1 MEVYERFC
9 KTALSPSGLSDVDLT
24 LNPYLGCEHGCKYCY
39 APFILHRDPEEWSKR
54 IGVKINI
61 VQILLRELKSGKAEG
76 KAEGKTVSI
85 STVTDGYQ
93 PIEGR
98 YMLTRKC
105 LECLLRF
112 NIGLSIQT
120 KSSLVLRDLEILK
133 KFTSKEVGF
142 TLTTLNEKHRKIY
155 EPNSSPSMD
164 RLKAIKVLKA
174 NGIKTFVF
182 VGPVMPIF
190 TFDKEFFKRI
200 KEVEPD
206 YVIVDRLRIKRG
218 MEANI
223 KEIYRDFNYGPGE
236 LKQLENRAR
245 EECERVGLNVLP
257 EISIYKK
264 LSFDTKN
271 GKKWSTFKI
280 GNNK

>member
-9 KTALSPSGLSDVDLT
+9 KNALSSSGLSDVDLT
-24 LNPYLGCEHGCKYCY
+24 LNPYIGCEHGCKYCY
-39 APFILHRDPEEWSKR
+39 APFIMHRDPEEWSKR

-61 VQILLRELKSGKAEG
+61 VQILLRELKRGKAN
-76 KAEGKTVSI
+76 GKTVSI

-93 PIEGR
+93 PIESR

-105 LECLLRF
+105 LEALLRF
-112 NIGLSIQT
+112 DTGVSIQT
-120 KSSLVLRDLEILK
+120 KSSLVLRDLDILK

-142 TLTTLNEKHRKIY
+142 TLTTLNEKHRRIY
-155 EPNSSPSMD
+155 EPNSSPSTD

-190 TFDKEFFKRI
+190 TLDKEFFKKI
-200 KEVEPD
+200 KEVNPD
-206 YVIVDRLRIKRG
+206 YVIVDRLRVKRG
-218 MEANI
+218 MEASMKN
-223 KEIYRDFNYGPGE
+223 IYRDFNYGPGE
-236 LKQLENRAR
+236 LKELEDRAR

-257 EISIYKK
+257 ESSIYKK
-264 LSFDTKN
+264 PSFDTKN
-271 GKKWSTFKI
+271 GKKW
-280 GNNK
+280 